1 MKKFAPNSVT
11 IPEVIETQ
19 NFRIRMLTINDVV
32 KDYDAVMSSIDHL
45 QGVFGPGSS
54 WPSAD
59 LTFEQDLIDLGWH
72 QKEFQIRSS
81 FTYTVMSPDE
91 SRCLG
96 CIYIYPSEKE
106 GYDAR
111 VILWIRQ
118 NEIKNGLDEKLYAVV
133 KKWLNEEWWFTAV
146 AFPGRQLSWQ
156 QWEALPD
163 KGRCEPE
170 SAG

>member
-1 MKKFAPNSVT
+1 MKKFAPDSVT
-11 IPEVIETQ
+11 VPLEIETKY
-19 NFRIRMLTINDVV
+19 FRIRILKISDVV

-45 QGVFGPGSS
+45 AGVFGPGSS

-81 FTYTVMSPDE
+81 FTYTVMNLDE

-96 CIYIYPSEKE
+96 CVYIYPSEKE

-111 VILWIRQ
+111 VVLWVRQ
-118 NEIKNGLDEKLYAVV
+118 SEIKKGLDEKLFSAV
-133 KKWLNEEWWFTAV
+133 KIWLSEEWWFTAV

-156 QWEALPD
+156 EWDSLPYQ
-163 KGRCEPE
+163 
-170 SAG
+170 